1 MAPFSYMQLANS
13 RQIESIYSAYQKDP
27 SSVESSWRYFF
38 EGMEFGGY
46 ESPKEGGDFRLFGLI
61 ESYRKFGHLKAMTNP
76 LQKECNRPHELEI
89 SALGFKVDELKKSF
103 LTYGL
108 LEQKE
113 APLEKII
120 EALEQIYC
128 GTVSVEY
135 MGCHYPDMER
145 WIQERIEKSRFQPK
159 LTVEEKKL
167 LFEQLNRAELF
178 ETFIHTRYVGQK
190 RFSLEGTET
199 VIPVLADLIETS
211 GSQQVV
217 IGMAHRGRLNVLA
230 NILQKSYAAIFS
242 EFEDFLDPDWVGG
255 DGDVKYH
262 KGFSTKI
269 KSREGRTIH
278 LSLTSNPS
286 HLESVNPV
294 AMGKAYAKLLQ
305 YPDRQTV
312 PILIHGDSSI
322 AGQGVVYEAMQ
333 LSQVPGY
340 ATGGTLHVV
349 INNQIGFTTLP
360 DEYRSTPCSTDI
372 AHAFSAPVFHV
383 NAEDP
388 QACAYVARLA
398 TEIRN
403 EFHCDVFIEINGYRK
418 YGHNE
423 SDEPAFTQPLH
434 YEMIRAKKSIRE
446 IYRDQLLAE
455 GSVEKSFVE
464 MAEKQFHEQLA
475 FELEEFKVKPM
486 RIPDEAFGGVWEG
499 FVAPT
504 DSQVLESVPTA
515 VDESLLRQIAK
526 RVERVPEGFNIHR
539 KLEKLVKQRAERLD
553 GEIDWGTAEQLAFGS
568 ILEQGHSIRISGQD
582 SQRGTFSHRHAAWVD
597 QKSGEKYFPLQQLGD
612 FTVYNSPLSEFGVM
626 GFEFG
631 YSLATPNALICW
643 EAQFGDF
650 ANGAQVIIDQYLSC
664 SASKWSRYS
673 GLVLLLP
680 HGYEGQG
687 SEHSSARLERYLQ
700 LSAQSNWRVCYPTT
714 PAQYFHLLRRQVA
727 TNYRV
732 PLVVMTPKELLRHPQ
747 CISQLADLTDGGF
760 EEILVPD
767 VKKARKLIFCS
778 GHVAFDLL
786 GHDDIAVV
794 RIEQLYPLHEKKLQK
809 VLKQFEGAEILW
821 VQEEPQNMGAW
832 SYISPY
838 IPGVAYV
845 GRRAA
850 SAPATSSPKRHKME
864 LAEIVKRAL
873 G

>member
-1 MAPFSYMQLANS
+1 
-13 RQIESIYSAYQKDP
+13 
-27 SSVESSWRYFF
+27 
-38 EGMEFGGY
+38 
-46 ESPKEGGDFRLFGLI
+46 
-61 ESYRKFGHLKAMTNP
+61 
-76 LQKECNRPHELEI
+76 
-89 SALGFKVDELKKSF
+89 
-103 LTYGL
+103 
-108 LEQKE
+108 
-113 APLEKII
+113 
-120 EALEQIYC
+120 
-128 GTVSVEY
+128 
-135 MGCHYPDMER
+135 
-145 WIQERIEKSRFQPK
+145 
-159 LTVEEKKL
+159 
-167 LFEQLNRAELF
+167 
-178 ETFIHTRYVGQK
+178 
-190 RFSLEGTET
+190 
-199 VIPVLADLIETS
+199 
-211 GSQQVV
+211 
-217 IGMAHRGRLNVLA
+217 
-230 NILQKSYAAIFS
+230 AAIFS